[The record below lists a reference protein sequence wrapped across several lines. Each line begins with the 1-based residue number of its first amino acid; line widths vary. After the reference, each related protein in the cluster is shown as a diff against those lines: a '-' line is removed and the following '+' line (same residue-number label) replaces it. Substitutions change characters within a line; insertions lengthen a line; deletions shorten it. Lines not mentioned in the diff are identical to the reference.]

1 MRRGHDDEGPEGL
14 FTLKSSSQVNGSL
27 SHTVTFEDRGD
38 ATNFCYLL
46 QSFFEDL
53 GDFSAEIVPLP
64 VKELSEAIRSH
75 TMKVIVVKKGKLKL
89 YAGQPLADAEMAL
102 RSLVEQE

>member
-27 SHTVTFEDRGD
+27 SHTVAFEDRGD

-64 VKELSEAIRSH
+64 VKVRN
-75 TMKVIVVKKGKLKL
+75 MK
-89 YAGQPLADAEMAL
+89 
-102 RSLVEQE
+102 LVLNISMSFPRGA

>member
-1 MRRGHDDEGPEGL
+1 MRRGQDDEGPEGL
-14 FTLKSSSQVNGSL
+14 FALKSSFQVNGSL
-27 SHTVTFEDRGD
+27 SHTVAFEDRGD

-53 GDFSAEIVPLP
+53 GDFRAEIVPLP
-64 VKELSEAIRSH
+64 VQELGEAIRSR
-75 TMKVIVVKKGKLKL
+75 TMKVIVVKKGKLKI

-102 RSLVEQE
+102 RSLIEQE

>member
-14 FTLKSSSQVNGSL
+14 FALKFSSQVNGSL
-27 SHTVTFEDRGD
+27 SHTVAFEDRGD

-46 QSFFEDL
+46 QSFFGDL

-64 VKELSEAIRSH
+64 VQELSEAIRSH

-89 YAGQPLADAEMAL
+89 YAGQPLAEVEMAL
-102 RSLVEQE
+102 RLMVEQE